1 MVDQKERIKRIF
13 SDLRGWGSISEY
25 NTGMFIRKFM
35 LDAGRPVYP
44 YEIWRA
50 LTLEKKYK
58 GGLEPGRY
66 VSFIANYIIPLKK
79 HGYIVEY
86 GYGDQPLKSNGEG
99 YIPRS
104 KRKKF
109 YIINK
114 SKINDPLWSNVQK
127 LKVM

>member
-1 MVDQKERIKRIF
+1 MPKQVVEKVTEGTINAGRDKLIAAFTEPR
-13 SDLRGWGSISEY
+13 L
-25 NTGMFIRKFM
+25 
-35 LDAGRPVYP
+35 LDAEVSAFQRNFD
-44 YEIWRA
+44 E
-50 LTLEKKYK
+50 YK

-66 VSFIANYIIPLKK
+66 VSFIANYIVPLKK

-86 GYGDQPLKSNGEG
+86 GYGDQPLKSNKEG

-114 SKINDPLWSNVQK
+114 SKVNDLS
-127 LKVM
+127 LIHI